1 MTEPLHA
8 RAFSVFNIKYFSS
21 QEECESIN
29 MAEVDKS
36 DQNKHVKDKRLEM
49 EENANK
55 MKKKHIQCS
64 GYFQVIELN
73 KGTVLIVSSDS
84 LFTEE
89 CNLHPRAFKP
99 SSEIS
104 YFFSL

>member
-1 MTEPLHA
+1 
-8 RAFSVFNIKYFSS
+8 
-21 QEECESIN
+21 

-55 MKKKHIQCS
+55 MKKRHIQCS

-84 LFTEE
+84 LFT
-89 CNLHPRAFKP
+89 
-99 SSEIS
+99 
-104 YFFSL
+104 

>member
-1 MTEPLHA
+1 LTEPLHA

-55 MKKKHIQCS
+55 MKKRHIQCS

-99 SSEIS
+99 SSE
-104 YFFSL
+104 